1 MACNEDVI
9 NDYGKRL
16 REIRNILDVSQKD
29 FASRLGIS
37 PSFLSELEIG
47 KTKPGYNF
55 LVKLAEAFDISPSW
69 VLLGH
74 GQMFLSGEKKEIGIE
89 FDFGDQAEKIRDLL
103 ILFEKSPLM
112 RNAVMA
118 FASKYLL
125 SNEIIINR
133 DISAHSVRK

>member
-1 MACNEDVI
+1 MADNDDLI

-16 REIRNILDVSQKD
+16 REIRSVMEMSQKD
-29 FASRLGIS
+29 FAAQLGVS

-47 KTKPGYNF
+47 KTKPGYN
-55 LVKLAEAFDISPSW
+55 LLMKLTEKFDISPSW

-74 GQMFLSGEKKEIGIE
+74 GQMHLSGTDKNLKNEY
-89 FDFGDQAEKIRDLL
+89 DFGDQAEKIRDLL
-103 ILFEKSPLM
+103 ILFDKSPLV

-125 SNEIIINR
+125 SNETIINR
-133 DISAHSVRK
+133 DISARSSRK